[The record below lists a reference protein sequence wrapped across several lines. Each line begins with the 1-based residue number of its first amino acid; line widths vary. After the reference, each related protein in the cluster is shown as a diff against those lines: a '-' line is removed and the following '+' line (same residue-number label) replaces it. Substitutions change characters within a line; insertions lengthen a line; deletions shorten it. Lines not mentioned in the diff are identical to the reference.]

1 MASTS
6 IQKLFEHGKRAQT
19 ALANMRKREK
29 EATND
34 LVLRVGTTGAVLAG
48 GVVAGAIDG
57 KWGHD
62 GSPTTEKYGIAAVGP
77 APINLVGGAVL
88 VAAGLSG
95 VLPGS
100 EYIAALGA
108 SMASFSIG
116 KFVENKIVEKAAAK

>member
-19 ALANMRKREK
+19 ALQNMRKREK

-34 LVLRVGTTGAVLAG
+34 LVLRFGTAGSVILGGVIAG
-48 GVVAGAIDG
+48 GIDG

-62 GSPTTEKYGIAAVGP
+62 GTPTSEKYGIAAIGP

-100 EYIAALGA
+100 EYITGLGA

-116 KFVENKIVEKAAAK
+116 KFVENKIVEKSAK